1 MNGGHFLMVTD
12 NLLKKKFVLM
22 I

>member
-1 MNGGHFLMVTD
+1 MNGRHFLMVTD
-12 NLLKKKFVLM
+12 TLLKKKFVLM